1 MNSWVGTQGAVI
13 FWNMLYV
20 LCIWFFRVQKL
31 HQRWVALR
39 SLLHSKLITPLS
51 SISFPVEER
60 TVTRQ
65 TRTVLETRLVETN
78 IHFRQLQECTEWCR
92 KKLVSCC
99 LVSACILLL
108 WIWLLINV
116 YVPRILIESCTVLC
130 QLTVIIFIAASQWV
144 YICLYIP
151 SLQILW
157 KFMEQQLSFSLM
169 INHCCFSDSWMWS
182 IQFPCGA

>member
-1 MNSWVGTQGAVI
+1 MNDWVESQDSVMSL
-13 FWNMLYV
+13 NMLYI

-78 IHFRQLQECTEWCR
+78 IHFRQLQECTEWCH
-92 KKLVSCC
+92 KKLVSYC
-99 LVSACILLL
+99 LVSAYILLL
-108 WIWLLINV
+108 WIWLLINM
-116 YVPRILIESCTVLC
+116 YIPRILIESCTVLC
-130 QLTVIIFIAASQWV
+130 QLTVIISIASSGFSSLC
-144 YICLYIP
+144 YLP

-157 KFMEQQLSFSLM
+157 KFMEQQLPFSLM
-169 INHCCFSDSWMWS
+169 I
-182 IQFPCGA
+182 